1 MEKVSRKFVKSGEL
15 ASLPTEAEYRKVEQE
30 TAEARREQLRGKK
43 SEEKQGTKVE
53 VQEEPSGKT
62 EDRKNDVKAA
72 KKIRIVKKK
81 ARVVKKRSKTLYEAQ
96 NSREAR
102 KIRRSRAK
110 RAYVAAVSA
119 AAYPDC
125 AAAQLDGKA

>member
-43 SEEKQGTKVE
+43 SEEKQETKVE
-53 VQEEPSGKT
+53 VKEEPSGKT

-72 KKIRIVKKK
+72 KKNQDRQEESQGRQKTFKNLIRG
-81 ARVVKKRSKTLYEAQ
+81 SELQGSTQNKTL
-96 NSREAR
+96 
-102 KIRRSRAK
+102 K
-110 RAYVAAVSA
+110 
-119 AAYPDC
+119 
-125 AAAQLDGKA
+125 G